1 MKTKL
6 IPCQKNIVIRLTQL
20 ELEMIIEALQRNT
33 YDELRQK
40 LIRKLLKK
48 FLRNKFSRRA

>member
-1 MKTKL
+1 MKNKL
-6 IPCQKNIVIRLTQL
+6 IPCKKSAVVRLSQL